1 MMKNC
6 PYRQY
11 SWRDIVAWLPVT
23 GLLMVLSALPFEW
36 SAYQRIGLCVLAGG
50 YAADYILNKRW
61 QQFVW
66 DRGKWMYV
74 VMLAIVAMF
83 FIREWFD
90 STELTDYA
98 FSQFHLHEWFLYIG
112 IAGIAGFSD
121 KLQLKHV
128 AYVMLGTSIVMLM
141 LCIGLCL
148 TTNEYDYLEPF
159 FRFNMIRRHH
169 INSHMV
175 MNLYINTAIIVG
187 FSMLRSEPAKWRKG
201 LVLAAILLSWLLILI
216 SDGRTGQVTSV
227 LVMAACLIYALPR
240 KHWYIGAAAGALFAI
255 ILGVFIANNPR
266 VSLDKMANDPRLAIY
281 DYSWRMIQKEPVK
294 GYGLST
300 LSIKYV
306 EEAYLD
312 SVMYNGYIRTLQAY
326 PEFAELGKTMKT
338 HHSHNAFLHYWLIFG
353 ISGPILLLALF
364 GTAARMPIDKKYR
377 FYLWLFLL
385 TVFIQCITEPV
396 GQHIKPQFITF
407 ILIIWQCAKL
417 PDTSPKTDV
426 PCES

>member
-6 PYRQY
+6 PYRRY

-36 SAYQRIGLCVLAGG
+36 SAYQRIGLFVLAGG

-90 STELTDYA
+90 PTELTDYA

-187 FSMLRSEPAKWRKG
+187 FSVLRSEPAKWRKG

-306 EEAYLD
+306 EEAYQD
-312 SVMYNGYIRTLQAY
+312 SVMYNGYIRTLQTY

-364 GTAARMPIDKKYR
+364 GTAACMPIDKRYR

-385 TVFIQCITEPV
+385 TVFIQCMTEPV

-407 ILIIWQCAKL
+407 MLIIWQCAKL